1 MVMEINPRTIASGVA
16 ISAVSHSQQS
26 VEIPQCVAVGVEIQS
41 LRQSLRNLGS
51 LGEIAA
57 TCSVSLKVYVDL
69 IVTRSKR
76 MFEKILK
83 FTFVCSEIRS
93 QINAQRQRAR
103 IFPAIEQKNSEVLV
117 CGKHLHQSASSD
129 SQLNNRELRLHNISS
144 ILSVHVSRNI
154 GAWQRRHVTSFR
166 EANKSP
172 QNVQFFNAKL
182 PTKNSSWSAAA
193 AMALWHNFC
202 TFLFLF
208 IAEKAKKNFK
218 FAVKKLEFKMLKD
231 KCADF
236 NGVAAYEILSKVLG
250 HSNDSWFQ

>member
-1 MVMEINPRTIASGVA
+1 MRCRWGWDSIASTEFAKFRFARRNCCNMFGLVKGLRG
-16 ISAVSHSQQS
+16 SDRN
-26 VEIPQCVAVGVEIQS
+26 PQRANVWKNPQIYFCV
-41 LRQSLRNLGS
+41 LGNQ
-51 LGEIAA
+51 
-57 TCSVSLKVYVDL
+57 KPNQ
-69 IVTRSKR
+69 
-76 MFEKILK
+76 
-83 FTFVCSEIRS
+83 CSEAARS
-93 QINAQRQRAR
+93 NFSSDWAK
-103 IFPAIEQKNSEVLV
+103 KNSEVLV

-208 IAEKAKKNFK
+208 LAEKAKKTSSSQSRSLNSKCSRTSAPISMALQLMK
-218 FAVKKLEFKMLKD
+218 FLA
-231 KCADF
+231 KCSATLTTLGF
-236 NGVAAYEILSKVLG
+236 NERAWITRVFGCVG
-250 HSNDSWFQ
+250 GNCQFF

>member
-1 MVMEINPRTIASGVA
+1 
-16 ISAVSHSQQS
+16 
-26 VEIPQCVAVGVEIQS
+26 
-41 LRQSLRNLGS
+41 
-51 LGEIAA
+51 
-57 TCSVSLKVYVDL
+57 
-69 IVTRSKR
+69 
-76 MFEKILK
+76 MFEKIFK

-93 QINAQRQRAR
+93 QINARRQCAR
-103 IFPAIEQKNSEVLV
+103 FSSDWAKNSAVLV

-166 EANKSP
+166 ETNKSP

-208 IAEKAKKNFK
+208 LAEKAKKLQVRSQEAWIQN
-218 FAVKKLEFKMLKD
+218 AQGQVRR
-231 KCADF
+231 
-236 NGVAAYEILSKVLG
+236 
-250 HSNDSWFQ
+250 FQWRCSLWNS